1 MISATGI
8 NTAHISFFRLF
19 NIKDRKMLKVTLSDY
34 SVIYVKT
41 VGEALEK
48 AFKLGQNI
56 RFID

>member
-1 MISATGI
+1 MVIHLLVTVH
-8 NTAHISFFRLF
+8 T
-19 NIKDRKMLKVTLSDY
+19 KDLNMLKVTLSDY
-34 SVIYVKT
+34 TVIYIYTKT